1 MFRTNAADIA
11 GVPGMFGDGLAHW
24 HGVSRAL
31 ATHWYHVSVKRWVED
46 RFVTQAELLNDEPRL
61 HEVLEAQCDQF
72 IVEDVQVVTPARLNG
87 SKYWRME
94 RLTSL
99 AIGFDKND
107 CPVCLL
113 EVESGGVYN
122 NSCDADFD
130 RANLS
135 KVRELY
141 RAPA

>member
-1 MFRTNAADIA
+1 
-11 GVPGMFGDGLAHW
+11 MFGDGLTHW

-31 ATHWYHVSVKRWVED
+31 ATHWYHVSVKRWVEG

-61 HEVLEAQCDQF
+61 HEMLEAQCDQF

-99 AIGFDKND
+99 AIGVDKND

-113 EVESGGVYN
+113 EVESGDVY
-122 NSCDADFD
+122 SDSFDADFD